1 MQRMFKQTTILSAT
15 AAIALLFT
23 GCGESKVAQCN
34 KIVKVAN
41 QAVTIGQDFGKNP
54 NNAKTGSKALTEVA
68 GKIDAITTEM
78 KALEIKDEKLQGFQQ
93 RFTTLYQSTSQGLKD
108 EAKALDKKDLAG
120 AKRSLV
126 TLKKNSTEESTLVKE
141 INSYCSGK

>member
-1 MQRMFKQTTILSAT
+1 MLKQTTILSAT

-41 QAVTIGQDFGKNP
+41 EAVTIGQEFGKNTNP
-54 NNAKTGSKALTEVA
+54 KTGSKALNEVA
-68 GKIDAITTEM
+68 AKIDTITTNM
-78 KALEIKDEKLQGFQQ
+78 KALEIKDEKLQGFQG
-93 RFTTLYQSTSQGLKD
+93 RFLTLYQSTSKGLKD

-126 TLKKNSTEESTLVKE
+126 TLKKNSAEESTLVKE
-141 INSYCSGK
+141 INTYCSGK